1 MSHLL
6 TRVLADLVTEPVYQP
21 TYLTES
27 KFHGVWKPVER
38 DLLKGYLIAVS
49 RDGEVL
55 AEAVGHVVEFCRV
68 LGTDAGP
75 VALSASEA
83 DLFGALGEPGRRA
96 LPMSR
101 GYRMASGEVVVT
113 EGPLRGREALIASV
127 DRHKSTATLEVR
139 VAGETVR
146 ARAGLAL
153 LSAGELSRAPAA
165 MSREPDE
172 GAVCPELPRHA
183 VA

>member
-6 TRVLADLVTEPVYQP
+6 TRVLDGCVSEPVYQP

-27 KFHGVWKPVER
+27 KFHGIWKPVER
-38 DLLKGYLIAVS
+38 DLLRGYLIAVS
-49 RDGEVL
+49 RDGEAL
-55 AEAVGHVVEFCRV
+55 AEAVERVVEFCRV

-75 VALSASEA
+75 VALSAREA
-83 DLFGALGEPGRRA
+83 ELFGALGEPGRRT

-101 GYRMASGEVVVT
+101 GYRLPSGEVVVA
-113 EGPLRGREALIASV
+113 EGPLRGREALIAGV
-127 DRHKSTATLEVR
+127 DRHKSTAALEVR

-153 LSAGELSRAPAA
+153 LPAEEFSRAVATASHGPA
-165 MSREPDE
+165 EPTERPD
-172 GAVCPELPRHA
+172 PPRHA